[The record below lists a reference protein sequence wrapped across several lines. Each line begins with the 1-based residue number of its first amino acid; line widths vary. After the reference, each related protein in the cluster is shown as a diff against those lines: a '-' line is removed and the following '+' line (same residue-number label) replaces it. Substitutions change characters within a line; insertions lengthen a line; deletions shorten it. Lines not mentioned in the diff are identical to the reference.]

1 VISPYNEYE
10 PMPHQQ
16 FSRRAFL
23 QSGSVL
29 AKGSFIVLA
38 APAILAACRQADE
51 SMQADTTA
59 FNTLS
64 AREAGDLRAIVARI
78 IPSDDTTG
86 AEEAGVIY
94 FIDAVLGD
102 NRDEQY
108 RAVQAGLREI
118 QETAASRYTA
128 ANFADLSVAQ
138 QDELLADRESTP
150 FFATIRYLTIA
161 GMFSLPSYGGN
172 RDKAGYA
179 VIGFDD
185 QHAWAPPFGFYDAD
199 YATRG
204 E

>member
-1 VISPYNEYE
+1 
-10 PMPHQQ
+10 MPTNQ

-23 QSGSVL
+23 QSTSTL

-38 APAILAACRQADE
+38 APGILAACKQADE
-51 SMQADTTA
+51 AINADTEQFTTLTA
-59 FNTLS
+59 IE
-64 AREAGDLRAIVARI
+64 ARELRAIASRI
-78 IPSDDTTG
+78 IPSDETPG

-102 NRDEQY
+102 NRDEEY
-108 RAVQAGLREI
+108 SNVRDALREV
-118 QETAASRYTA
+118 QYNAALEYSVSY
-128 ANFADLSVAQ
+128 FADLTTTQ
-138 QDELLADRESTP
+138 QDELLAQIENTS

-172 RDKAGYA
+172 KNKLGYEL
-179 VIGFDD
+179 IGFDD

-199 YATRG
+199 YAARG

>member
-1 VISPYNEYE
+1 MSPN
-10 PMPHQQ
+10 Q

-23 QSGSVL
+23 QTTSTL

-38 APAILAACRQADE
+38 APSILAACKQADE
-51 SMQADTTA
+51 AINSEAPEFA
-59 FNTLS
+59 TLTEIE
-64 AREAGDLRAIVARI
+64 ARELRAIAARI
-78 IPSDDTTG
+78 IPSDDTPG

-102 NRDEQY
+102 DRDEQY
-108 RAVQAGLREI
+108 RAVREALREV
-118 QETAASRYTA
+118 QYSAALKFSASY
-128 ANFADLSVAQ
+128 FADLAPAQ
-138 QDELLADRESTP
+138 QDELLTDIETTP

-172 RDKAGYA
+172 KNKLGYEL
-179 VIGFDD
+179 IGFDD

-199 YATRG
+199 YAERG